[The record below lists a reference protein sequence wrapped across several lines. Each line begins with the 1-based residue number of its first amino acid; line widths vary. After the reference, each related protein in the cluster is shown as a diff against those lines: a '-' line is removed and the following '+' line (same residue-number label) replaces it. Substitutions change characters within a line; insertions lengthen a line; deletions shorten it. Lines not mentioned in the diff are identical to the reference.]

1 MTPPITAL
9 KSKDIPAHG
18 DRLPVYTSADA
29 VVSDLRPDAVVTCI
43 YPDKIREAASAFLTS
58 FPGQVLY
65 AVKSNP
71 DARVL
76 RYLRM
81 AGINHFDVAS
91 AEEVRS
97 TRALFPKAR
106 LSFMHPVKSRS
117 AIAEAY
123 QLGVRDYVID
133 SASEL
138 MKIVEETGSARD
150 LNLFVRLA
158 LPKGSAAYDL
168 SGKFGANA
176 DEAVDL
182 LRAAR
187 RIAANVGL
195 CFHVG
200 SQCMDPSAYE
210 KAILLAR
217 TLVDRAGIS
226 LDILDVGGGFPV
238 AYPGLEPPALAQYM
252 DAIQNAAHAMFPGTE
267 LWCEPGRAL
276 AGAGASIIVKVE
288 LRRNNTLYINDGTY
302 GTLFDAGSFGWRY
315 PVRAIRHNR
324 ELKGDL
330 MPFSFFGPTCDNVDH
345 MKGPFHLPAD
355 IDEGDWI
362 EISQLGAYGAAMRTR
377 FNGFHSDLTVAI
389 VPERAYADAGRNIRT
404 LPISKHRTPRAG
416 ARFGRK

>member
-9 KSKDIPAHG
+9 KSKDVFAHG
-18 DRLPVYTSADA
+18 ERLPVYASAEA

-43 YPDKIREAASAFLTS
+43 YPDKLREAASAFLTS
-58 FPGQVLY
+58 FPGRVLY

-123 QLGVRDYVID
+123 GLGVRDYSLD

-158 LPKGSAAYDL
+158 LPKGTAAYDL
-168 SGKFGANA
+168 SGKFGAST

-187 RIAANVGL
+187 RVAAKVGL

-200 SQCMDPSAYE
+200 SQCMDPSAFE
-210 KAILLAR
+210 KAILMAR
-217 TLVDRAGIS
+217 TLVDRAGVKI
-226 LDILDVGGGFPV
+226 DILDVGGGFPV
-238 AYPGLEPPALAQYM
+238 SYPGLEPPALGHYM
-252 DAIQNAAHAMFPGTE
+252 DAIRSATSAMFPGTE

-276 AGAGASIIVKVE
+276 AGAGASVIVKVE
-288 LRRNNTLYINDGTY
+288 LRRNNSLYINDGTY

-330 MPFSFFGPTCDNVDH
+330 VPFSFFGPTCDNVDY
-345 MKGPFHLPAD
+345 MEGPFHLPAD

-362 EISQLGAYGAAMRTR
+362 EIGQLGAYGAAMRTR

-404 LPISKHRTPRAG
+404 LPTSKQHAARAG